1 MIRCNPFQIQ
11 ENLPGHAR
19 WLLLFQALNAVN
31 FTIALG
37 APMVLTARYLGADES
52 ILGLLISLT
61 PFLATLQVIGTNI
74 ADRWGYRKLM
84 IVGWASRAF
93 MLLPAMAAPLL
104 IGRATP
110 GILVWIFF
118 AALFAFNAIRGVS
131 GCAWFP
137 WLKLLIPE
145 EGRGYYLGLE
155 QRVINFCVLITLL
168 AAGSILSGTPAGWHY
183 SIVFCLSWA
192 AGVCSAYLLGRV
204 PDWRPSDVSNR
215 EPLNL
220 KATRLVA
227 RRIWAHKPYRRII
240 RFGVL
245 HSFAYMAF
253 PGFLV
258 LYLRNELGWRD
269 GVVLIVSSA
278 MTLGIML
285 TSVTMGRLSD
295 RVGSRP
301 LMRLATLGMMGVLA
315 FWVLCTLGFF
325 QPDYVMAGA
334 VYLLSGFLVAAQAV
348 PQIRLALASCPE
360 EEITVG
366 VMIYQVAL
374 SLSGGIAPM
383 LWGFAL
389 KAMRPALPPGL
400 GGVSYPF
407 TVLFG
412 FSLFLLAGVQI
423 LLSRIPEPKAMPT
436 GKLLVQMLWGWP
448 LRMLSTFNSERNSG
462 KET

>member
-1 MIRCNPFQIQ
+1 MNPFRNR
-11 ENLPGHAR
+11 EDLPSHAR

-61 PFLATLQVIGTNI
+61 PFLATLQILGTNI

-84 IVGWASRAF
+84 IAGWASRAF
-93 MLLPAMAAPLL
+93 MLVPAMALPLL
-104 IGRATP
+104 AGRVSSGA
-110 GILVWIFF
+110 LVWIFF
-118 AALFAFNAIRGVS
+118 AAMFAFNAIRGVS

-145 EGRGYYLGLE
+145 QGRGYYLGLE
-155 QRVINFCVLITLL
+155 QRIINFSVLITLI

-183 SIVFCLSWA
+183 SIVFCISWA
-192 AGVCSAYLLGRV
+192 AGICSAYILARV
-204 PDWRPSDVSNR
+204 PDRSPLDVSNR
-215 EPLNL
+215 PPLSL
-220 KATRLVA
+220 REMLPVLG
-227 RRIWAHKPYRRII
+227 RIWAYKPYRRII

-245 HSFAYMAF
+245 YSFAFMAF

-258 LYLRNELGWRD
+258 LYLRNELAWGD
-269 GVVLIVSSA
+269 GIVLIVSSA
-278 MTLGIML
+278 MTLGITITAVAL
-285 TSVTMGRLSD
+285 GRLSD

-301 LMRLATLGMMGVLA
+301 LMRLATLGIMVVIA
-315 FWVLCTLGFF
+315 FWILCTLGIVR
-325 QPDYVMAGA
+325 PNYAVSGV
-334 VYLLSGFLVAAQAV
+334 VYLLFGFLVAAQTV

-366 VMIYQVAL
+366 VMLYQVAL

-389 KAMRPALPPGL
+389 KAMRPVLPSL
-400 GGVSYPF
+400 ETGVSYPF

-412 FSLFLLAGVQI
+412 FSLFLLVGVQI
-423 LLSRIPEPKAMPT
+423 LLGRIPEPKAMPA

-448 LRMLSTFNSERNSG
+448 LRVLAAFSASRNSID
-462 KET
+462 ET

>member
-1 MIRCNPFQIQ
+1 MIRINPFRIR
-11 ENLPGHAR
+11 EDLPGHAR
-19 WLLLFQALNAVN
+19 WLMLFQALNAVN

-61 PFLATLQVIGTNI
+61 PFLATLQIIGTGI

-93 MLLPAMAAPLL
+93 MLLPAMATPLL
-104 IGRATP
+104 IGRFAP
-110 GILVWIFF
+110 EILVWIFF

-145 EGRGYYLGLE
+145 KGRGYYLGME
-155 QRVINFCVLITLL
+155 QRAINFCVLMTLIV
-168 AAGSILSGTPAGWHY
+168 AGSILAGAPAGWHY
-183 SIVFCLSWA
+183 SIVFCISWA
-192 AGVCSAYLLGRV
+192 AGICSAYILAKV
-204 PDWRPSDVSNR
+204 PDRRPSDVSSR
-215 EPLNL
+215 EPLGL
-220 KATRLVA
+220 KAMRPIVQ
-227 RRIWAHKPYRRII
+227 RVWAYKPYRRII

-258 LYLRNELGWRD
+258 LYLRNEVGWTD
-269 GVVLIVSSA
+269 GIVLIVSSA

-285 TSVTMGRLSD
+285 TSVTMGQLSD

-315 FWVLCTLGFF
+315 FWILCTLGVIH
-325 QPDYVMAGA
+325 PGYAEAGL
-334 VYLLSGFLVAAQAV
+334 VYLLSGFLVSAQTV
-348 PQIRLALASCPE
+348 PQIRLALASCPG

-389 KAMRPALPPGL
+389 KAMRPAMSSGDP
-400 GGVSYPF
+400 GVSYPF

-412 FSLFLLAGVQI
+412 FSLFLLAGVQV

-436 GKLLVQMLWGWP
+436 GKFLVQMFWGWP
-448 LRMLSTFNSERNSG
+448 LRVLSAFSDGRNSG
-462 KET
+462 EKE